1 LITSAEIA
9 HGLAGAIRII
19 RLDAR
24 VVDWFDDSLA
34 AARRSFWGAAIAFP
48 FHVLVELTR
57 PADSRGAAVAFD
69 PSLTVLEFI
78 IGWTAYPLAAWHLS
92 RAFGL
97 GAGYPRYLT
106 AYNWWNT
113 LQWVALSPVI
123 AATASAG
130 PEMRGM
136 VLLGI
141 VLLYASYAVF
151 TARIVLRAELG
162 QAIILMAVDL
172 LISQLLAQVM
182 AAIRAAPPA

>member
-1 LITSAEIA
+1 MITTAEIA

-24 VVDWFDDSLA
+24 VADWFDDSLT

-48 FHVLVELTR
+48 FQILIELTR
-57 PADSRGAAVAFD
+57 PADPGGAVATFD
-69 PSLTVLEFI
+69 PVLTVLEFI

-92 RAFGL
+92 RVFGL
-97 GAGYPRYLT
+97 GAYYPRYLT

-113 LQWVALSPVI
+113 LQWVLLAPII
-123 AATASAG
+123 AATGSAG
-130 PEMRGM
+130 PEMRM
-136 VLLGI
+136 LVLLGVI
-141 VLLYASYAVF
+141 LLYAGYAVF

-172 LISQLLAQVM
+172 LISQSLGQLM
-182 AAIRAAPPA
+182 ATIRMGPPA